1 MTTLLDVLARRR
13 RDVPAATA
21 SSASDMEA
29 ALAPVAGP
37 EIEFAGYA
45 EDCRVFGFLRLTG
58 DRMTDML
65 NDRPAYALSDAMVV
79 RLDTGA
85 ATQVTDLV
93 VERDEILAVRA
104 SGPRGDPERRSR
116 RRPFPMTLQTGPY
129 IVHGYVHGIPGGDP
143 IREIRRRPP
152 MVPFTEA
159 WIEYVSGGQHHRA
172 RVGTIIVNRESWDW
186 IRQSRD
192 EEVRLPDLPA
202 ETKPDPLAKDM
213 TGYIRDR
220 GE

>member
-1 MTTLLDVLARRR
+1 MSAILDSLARRR
-13 RDVPAATA
+13 RPRPPEPGTQPV
-21 SSASDMEA
+21 EA
-29 ALAPVAGP
+29 APAPLLGP

-45 EDCRVFGFLRLTG
+45 EDCRVFGFLRLAG

-65 NDRPAYALSDAMVV
+65 NDQAAYRLTDAMVV

-116 RRPFPMTLQTGPY
+116 RRPYPMTLQTGPY
-129 IVHGYVHGIPGGDP
+129 VVHGYVHGIPGGDP

-159 WIEYVSGGQHHRA
+159 WIEYSSGGQHHRA
-172 RVGTIIVNRESWDW
+172 RVGTVIVNREAWDW
-186 IRQSRD
+186 IRHSRD
-192 EEVRLPDLPA
+192 EEIRLPDLPA
-202 ETKPDPLAKDM
+202 ETKPDPMAKDM
-213 TGYIRDR
+213 TGYIRNG

>member
-1 MTTLLDVLARRR
+1 MGALLDVLSRRR
-13 RDVPAATA
+13 RDAPATSVATTGDLEVPATT
-21 SSASDMEA
+21 
-29 ALAPVAGP
+29 VAGP

-45 EDCRVFGFLRLTG
+45 EDCRVFGFMRLAG

-65 NDRPAYALSDAMVV
+65 NDQATYALTDAMVV

-93 VERDEILAVRA
+93 VEREEILAVRA
-104 SGPRGDPERRSR
+104 SGPRGDPARRSR
-116 RRPFPMTLQTGPY
+116 RRPFPMTLQAGPY
-129 IVHGYVHGIPGGDP
+129 VVHGYVHGIPGGDP

-172 RVGTIIVNRESWDW
+172 RVGTVIVNREAWDW

-213 TGYIRDR
+213 TGYIRDG

>member
-1 MTTLLDVLARRR
+1 MSAILDALARRR
-13 RDVPAATA
+13 RPRPPEPGTQPV
-21 SSASDMEA
+21 EA
-29 ALAPVAGP
+29 APEPLVGP

-45 EDCRVFGFLRLTG
+45 EDCRVFGFLRLAG

-65 NDRPAYALSDAMVV
+65 NDQAAYRLTDAMVV

-85 ATQVTDLV
+85 ATQATDLV

-116 RRPFPMTLQTGPY
+116 RRPYPMTLQTGPY
-129 IVHGYVHGIPGGDP
+129 VVHGYVHGIPGGDP

-159 WIEYVSGGQHHRA
+159 WIEYASGGQHHRA
-172 RVGTIIVNRESWDW
+172 RVGTVIVNREAWDW
-186 IRQSRD
+186 IRHSRD
-192 EEVRLPDLPA
+192 EEIRLPDLPA
-202 ETKPDPLAKDM
+202 ETKPDPMAKDM
-213 TGYIRDR
+213 TGYIRNS

>member
-1 MTTLLDVLARRR
+1 MSTLLDVLARRR
-13 RDVPAATA
+13 RPVPAAP
-21 SSASDMEA
+21 
-29 ALAPVAGP
+29 APEPPELEPATPTILGP

-58 DRMTDML
+58 DRMTDLL
-65 NDRPAYALSDAMVV
+65 NDESTYRLTDAMLV

-85 ATQVTDLV
+85 ATQVTDLTV
-93 VERDEILAVRA
+93 HRDEILAVRA

-116 RRPFPMTLQTGPY
+116 RRPYPMTLQTGPFT
-129 IVHGYVHGIPGGDP
+129 VHGYVHGIPGGDP
-143 IREIRRRPP
+143 IREVRRRPP

-172 RVGTIIVNRESWDW
+172 RVGTVIVNREAWDW
-186 IRQSRD
+186 IRVSRD
-192 EEVRLPDLPA
+192 EEIRLPDLPA
-202 ETKPDPLAKDM
+202 ETKPDPMAKDM
-213 TGYIRDR
+213 TGYIRSD

>member
-1 MTTLLDVLARRR
+1 MSALLDALTRRR
-13 RDVPAATA
+13 RDVPATPAVSVGDPAMTRA
-21 SSASDMEA
+21 DI
-29 ALAPVAGP
+29 VGP

-45 EDCRVFGFLRLTG
+45 EDCRVFGFLRLAG
-58 DRMTDML
+58 GRMTDML
-65 NDRPAYALSDAMVV
+65 NDRLTYSLSDARVV

-93 VERDEILAVRA
+93 VEREEILAVRA

-129 IVHGYVHGIPGGDP
+129 VVHGYVHGMPGGDP

-159 WIEYVSGGQHHRA
+159 WIEYVSAGQHHRA
-172 RVGTIIVNRESWDW
+172 RVGTVIVNRESWDW

-213 TGYIRDR
+213 TGYIRD
-220 GE
+220 GGG